1 MEFKLDK
8 WIAAQKHGEV
18 LIEHVGDFSL
28 PYIDAMLP
36 AMEEKLQD
44 KVEPESVRRKVFHIF
59 VECVQNLYHHIE
71 PEAIADREYGNKK
84 LGAILLTKDETGCR
98 ITTGNFVPRTK
109 SSELKNQIDKIN
121 SLNSEQLR
129 DLYRIT
135 VKKDGFSKKGG
146 AGLGMIDMA
155 RKSGHKLNYQFYP
168 LKDAPDVMFFSFDV
182 CIN

>member
-36 AMEEKLQD
+36 AMEGKLQD

-71 PEAIADREYGNKK
+71 PEAIADRKYGNKK

-109 SSELKNQIDKIN
+109 SSELKI
-121 SLNSEQLR
+121 
-129 DLYRIT
+129 
-135 VKKDGFSKKGG
+135 
-146 AGLGMIDMA
+146 
-155 RKSGHKLNYQFYP
+155 KSTKL
-168 LKDAPDVMFFSFDV
+168 
-182 CIN
+182 IR